1 MIETTDLQIL
11 SNINIIDPAK
21 AVFTKVTGG
30 YLTFNY
36 NEVEYKKVKLS
47 RALPY
52 KAPDKYICITDK
64 EGKEIGIIKNITD
77 FDNEQ
82 IELIN
87 SELGR
92 LYYSPIISRIV
103 SAKDRM
109 GYMYFDV
116 LTNAGK
122 REFAL
127 RDASRNIKYVDPE
140 EKTAV
145 QILDVD
151 GNRYLIENFN
161 LLDQASCK
169 KIEAFLV

>member
-11 SNINIIDPAK
+11 SNINMIDPKLA
-21 AVFTKVTGG
+21 AFTKVTGG

-36 NEVEYKKVKLS
+36 NNIEYKKVKLS

-52 KAPDKYICITDK
+52 KAPDNYICITDK
-64 EGKEIGIIKNITD
+64 DGKEIGIIKNIVD
-77 FDNEQ
+77 FDKEQ
-82 IELIN
+82 VELIN
-87 SELGR
+87 NELGR
-92 LYYSPIISRIV
+92 LYYSPVITRIV
-103 SAKDRM
+103 SAKDKM
-109 GYMYFDV
+109 GYLFFDV
-116 LTNAGK
+116 MTTAGK

-140 EKTAV
+140 NKTAV

-151 GNRYLIENFN
+151 GNRYLIENFDK
-161 LLDQASCK
+161 LDQASCK

>member
-1 MIETTDLQIL
+1 MID
-11 SNINIIDPAK
+11 SKN

-30 YLTFNY
+30 YLNFTY
-36 NEVEYKKVKLS
+36 NGTEYKKVKLS

-52 KAPDKYICITDK
+52 RAPDKYICITDK
-64 EGKEIGIIKNITD
+64 DGKEIGIIKDIHD
-77 FDNEQ
+77 FDKEQ

-87 SELGR
+87 SELSR
-92 LYYSPIISRIV
+92 LYYSPVITRIV

-109 GYMYFDV
+109 GYLYFDV
-116 LTNAGK
+116 LTTAGK

-140 EKTAV
+140 DKTAV

-151 GNRYLIENFN
+151 GNRYLIEDFN
-161 LLDQASCK
+161 KLDQSSCK